1 MYSFNIIPAPIC
13 TIINYPGGGIVRWRI
28 AMVGKPKLNFAAA
41 GVELY
46 LKRIRR
52 WAPVEAVHV
61 RPGNPESESR
71 ELARLTEGWFRIL
84 LDERGEQI
92 RSLDLAHKLQDWETR
107 GPSKLSLIIGGAAG
121 YSKELNRQADWIW
134 SLSKLTM
141 QHEIALLVALEQV
154 YRAYTITRGTPYHR
168 E

>member
-1 MYSFNIIPAPIC
+1 M
-13 TIINYPGGGIVRWRI
+13 RWRI

-41 GVELY
+41 GMELY

-52 WAPVEAVHV
+52 WAPVEVVQV
-61 RPGNPESESR
+61 RPGSPASESR
-71 ELARLTEGWFRIL
+71 ELARLTEGWYRIL

-92 RSLDLAHKLQDWETR
+92 RSLDLGRKLQDWEAS
-107 GPSKLSLIIGGAAG
+107 GPGKLALIVGGAAG
-121 YSKELNRQADWIW
+121 FDEEMRRRADWTW
-134 SLSKLTM
+134 SLSRLTI